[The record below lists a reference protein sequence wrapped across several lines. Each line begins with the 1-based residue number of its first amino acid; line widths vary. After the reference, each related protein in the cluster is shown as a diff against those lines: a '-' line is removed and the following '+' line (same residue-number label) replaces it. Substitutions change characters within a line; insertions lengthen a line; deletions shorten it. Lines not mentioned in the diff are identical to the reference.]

1 MTGKIDQHYFGIFLM
16 NRAPFTTLV
25 VGLVLTSAA
34 GAQMPAVP
42 DLVLRNG
49 HIFTGDKANPWVEAI
64 SIRGERIVMAASD
77 AAVIATAGPLTKVI
91 DLHGRM
97 AMPGINDSH
106 DHVGG
111 AAFGVQLH
119 FPPGNGPHGPGPE
132 PSVSELADAVKAAAL
147 TAPAGAWIEGA
158 VGETIIRHPKESR
171 QAMDEAAGDHP
182 VIVSSWWGHGA
193 ILNSRGLAKLKLTDA
208 VKDPE
213 GGHYDRDASGHLTGL
228 LEEEAGNEVK
238 RGLADEAGVEPSLKA
253 FHAYAQQ
260 RLAQGVTTVQV
271 MATNQR
277 LSYLEKTF
285 AQPDDPLRIRIMRF
299 PMALEDARVGEKLGT
314 GEEILSPRV
323 RVAGVK
329 YVLDGTPIEEL
340 AYQTKDYADKPEWR
354 GRSDYSVAFI
364 DRQLKLALNGKDQL
378 MLHVVG
384 DAMTHEVMD
393 EMEKLASAETWRPLR
408 VRFEHGDGFTTPER
422 MARAHKLGII
432 IAQPRPGRPWKALE
446 AAGIPLAY
454 GSDGGMGPWL
464 MFSVMT
470 DLRNPQAISAD
481 DALTILTG
489 GSAFAEFQ
497 EAKKG
502 QLMPGMLADVAVLS
516 QDVTKHPQ
524 APIPATHSVLTII
537 GGSVVFQ
544 SAELGTP

>member
-1 MTGKIDQHYFGIFLM
+1 MKRIVLTSL
-16 NRAPFTTLV
+16 AA
-25 VGLVLTSAA
+25 GLVLVSTAA
-34 GAQMPAVP
+34 AQTPAVVP

-64 SIRGERIVMAASD
+64 SIRGERIVLAGSD
-77 AAVIATAGPLTKVI
+77 AAVTATAGAQTKVI
-91 DLHGRM
+91 DLQGRM

-111 AAFGVQLH
+111 AGFGVQLH
-119 FPPGNGPHGPGPE
+119 FPPGHGPHGPGPE
-132 PSVSELADAVKAAAL
+132 PSVAELADAVKAAAL
-147 TAPAGAWIEGA
+147 TAPQGGWIEGE
-158 VGETIIRHPKESR
+158 VGEAIIRHPRETR
-171 QAMDEAAGDHP
+171 QALDEAAGDHP

-208 VKDPE
+208 VQDPE
-213 GGHYDRDASGHLTGL
+213 GGHFDRDAAGHLTGL
-228 LEEEAGNEVK
+228 LEEEAANEVK
-238 RGLADEAGVEPSLKA
+238 RGLADDVGVEPSVKA
-253 FHAYAQQ
+253 FHGYAQR

-299 PMALEDARVGEKLGT
+299 PMALEDARVGEKLAT
-314 GEEILSPRV
+314 GEEVLNPKV

-340 AYQTKDYADKPEWR
+340 AYQTKDYADKPGWR
-354 GRSDYSVAFI
+354 GRPDYSVAFI
-364 DRQLKLALNGKDQL
+364 DRQLKVALNGKDQL
-378 MLHVVG
+378 MMHVVG
-384 DAMTHEVMD
+384 DAMTDEVMD
-393 EMEKLASAETWRPLR
+393 EMEKLAPAESWRPLR

-422 MARAHKLGII
+422 MARARKLGIV

-470 DLRNPQAISAD
+470 DPKNPQAISAD
-481 DALTILTG
+481 DALAILTS

-497 EAKKG
+497 ETKKG
-502 QLMPGMLADVAVLS
+502 RLAPGMLADVAVLS
-516 QDVTKHPQ
+516 QDVTKQPQ
-524 APIPATHSVLTII
+524 APLPATHSVLTII
-537 GGSVVFQ
+537 GGSVAFR
-544 SAELGTP
+544 SAELGTQ